1 MQSTVSCDRPVRSL
15 AHMILSRCARAEP
28 AAPTPTTT
36 RRPASR
42 HPLGRPTA
50 GTGRGPRGDL
60 RLGVICAHRSGF
72 AYLIKGQTEPLAC
85 SATPPSQGL
94 RPGLRPG
101 YAAELGDT
109 AEHLVA
115 VPADDD
121 PMSRRCAGLAKDGC
135 RLPAVASTCPHPSR
149 TTNRWIAQ
157 P

>member
-28 AAPTPTTT
+28 A
-36 RRPASR
+36 
-42 HPLGRPTA
+42 
-50 GTGRGPRGDL
+50 
-60 RLGVICAHRSGF
+60 
-72 AYLIKGQTEPLAC
+72 
-85 SATPPSQGL
+85 TPPSQ
-94 RPGLRPG
+94 GLRPG

-149 TTNRWIAQ
+149 TTNRWIAR
-157 P
+157 PAHI